1 MDLNE
6 ISVFI
11 HVVQEGSFSKAA
23 KKLGMPN
30 STVSSKVSSL
40 EKRLATTLIQRT
52 TRQLKVT
59 LAGQAFFEK
68 CRLSLQGIQNAEQE
82 VVTSQLGPRGLIRV
96 TAPVELGS
104 KVLPPVL
111 AHYLSKFPSVQ
122 VKLELS
128 DNVTDLISNN
138 FDVAL
143 RIGKLED
150 SSLVARK
157 IGVIQ
162 YGLFATPEYLKK
174 NGRPKHPRDLRQ
186 HLCLVFN
193 PGRGDFGTVE
203 WRLESKNG
211 STKIS
216 ISNRVELNN
225 LSALKS
231 LLLLGKG
238 ISFFPVF
245 LVTEE
250 IAFGKLMRV
259 LPEWS
264 STSKPVHIVY
274 PPQKHLPPKLSEFL
288 KEAFEII
295 PPLIH

>member
-11 HVVQEGSFSKAA
+11 QVVQEGSFSKAA

-40 EKRLATTLIQRT
+40 ERRLATTLIQRT

-59 LAGQAFFEK
+59 ETGQAFFEK
-68 CRLSLQGIQNAEQE
+68 CCLSLQEIQNAERE
-82 VVTSQLGPRGLIRV
+82 LVSTQLVPQGLIRV

-104 KVLPPVL
+104 KVLPPL
-111 AHYLSKFPSVQ
+111 LSRYLSKFPSVQ

-157 IGVIQ
+157 VGVIQ
-162 YGLFATPEYLKK
+162 YALFATPDYIKQ
-174 NGRPKHPRDLRQ
+174 NSRPKHPRDLRQ
-186 HLCLVFN
+186 HPCLAFN
-193 PGRGDFGTVE
+193 PGSGDFGTVE
-203 WRLESKNG
+203 WKLESKSG

-216 ISNRVELNN
+216 IPHRIELNN

-231 LLLLGKG
+231 LLLLGNG
-238 ISFFPVF
+238 ITYFPAF
-245 LVTEE
+245 LIQEE
-250 IAFGKLMRV
+250 LASGKVIRV
-259 LPEWS
+259 LPEWG
-264 STSKPVHIVY
+264 STLKPVHIVY

-288 KEAFEII
+288 KQAFEMI
-295 PPLIH
+295 PTLIK